1 MELGNQ
7 IKTLRAQRGVTQ
19 EALATALGVSPQ
31 AVSKWET
38 QAAAPDIQLLP
49 AISTYF
55 GVTIDQLFALSDEAR
70 MERIENMLHRQWDV
84 EPAVADRE
92 ADFLLDK
99 ARREPGDPRVYSL
112 LAWMENHQADTHR
125 RRGAQYAKVSLA
137 QQGDN
142 RSALSWLA
150 YSHQLFGPYWT
161 LADSHR
167 EIIDY
172 LTSFVEAHPTVTA
185 AYYHLITALL
195 KDDRFNQAMEV
206 CDKLSKLDHSC
217 YVPHCR
223 GLITWRSG
231 DREGA
236 LKIWEQMVRDF
247 PEDDFA
253 WGLYAEDY
261 TLTGDYAGAVELLE
275 KAQELQQE
283 PSTTYWEM
291 GGLYRE
297 LAGDIP
303 GAIASLEQVLG
314 VMASEGQTEG
324 AGVEAIRREI
334 ERLQKQLD

>member
-1 MELGNQ
+1 MEFGTQ
-7 IKTLRAQRGVTQ
+7 IKRLRLRQGVTQ
-19 EALATALGVSPQ
+19 EDLARHLNVSPQ
-31 AVSKWET
+31 AVSKWERD
-38 QAAAPDIQLLP
+38 AGMPDIQLLP

-55 GVTIDQLFALSDEAR
+55 GVTIDELFALSDEAR
-70 MERIENMLHRQWDV
+70 MERIENMLHFQQDV

-99 ARREPGDPRVYSL
+99 VRREPGNSRVYSL

-137 QQGDN
+137 QQADN
-142 RSALSWLA
+142 PEALSWLA

-172 LTSFVEAHPTVTA
+172 LTAFVEAHPTITA

-195 KDDRFNQAMEV
+195 KDDGFAQAMEV
-206 CDKLSKLDHSC
+206 CDKLSKLDHTPM
-217 YVPHCR
+217 VPHYR

-247 PEDDFA
+247 PEDDYA

-261 TLTGDYAGAVELLE
+261 TLTGDYAGAVKLLE
-275 KAQELQQE
+275 KAKELE
-283 PSTTYWEM
+283 KKPSTTYWEM

-314 VMASEGQTEG
+314 ILASEGQTEG
-324 AGVEAIRREI
+324 AWVDTLRREI
-334 ERLQKQLD
+334 ERLKAL